1 VSFTIERF
9 SQEFV
14 SSCMENKIKILMV
27 FVIVLHNMHFYGQ
40 IAGNA
45 IYDNVNLNKKT
56 APRISTQISADN
68 SILLEANVMLNISPT
83 SYTAIFSLAQQ
94 GKTAFETDSLMKIK
108 MRNIE
113 HQLEAIG
120 LAKENVKEDMIAF
133 NPTYSYELDEKKFNK
148 TYNEIPIGFL
158 LKKNLHILFTEHEM
172 MSEIMSIL
180 SKNEVYD
187 LVKVDYNLSDL
198 NSHLKQVRLAAQKI
212 IKEKEKDYSE
222 MGIRIEIASITD
234 GYNVIT
240 PIERYNNY
248 TAYYNGSTI
257 EEISSAKK
265 KKEKSKDNRT
275 ASTNSNLL
283 EDDATFLIKTSEK
296 SKTVFYNK
304 LPYTEYDMVI
314 NADHAEPRI
323 QIIYQLKS
331 KYYSQNKEKYDT
343 ATKANLEQKEMQQLK
358 KKRRRLFR

>member
-1 VSFTIERF
+1 
-9 SQEFV
+9 
-14 SSCMENKIKILMV
+14 MKNKIKILSLFV
-27 FVIVLHNMHFYGQ
+27 FFSQNIIVTSQ

-56 APRISTQISADN
+56 NPKIVTQISSDN
-68 SILLEANVMLNISPT
+68 SILLEANVMMNISPT

-94 GKTAFETDSLMKIK
+94 GKTASETDSLMKIK

-113 HQLEAIG
+113 NQLEALG
-120 LAKENVKEDMIAF
+120 LSKENIKEDMIAF
-133 NPTYSYELDEKKFNK
+133 NPTYSYQLDEKKFNK

-172 MSEIMSIL
+172 MAEIMSIL

-257 EEISSAKK
+257 EEITTAKK

-275 ASTNSNLL
+275 ASSNQNLF
-283 EDDATFLIKTSEK
+283 EDDASFLIKTSEK

-331 KYYSQNKEKYDT
+331 KYYAQNKEKYDT
-343 ATKANLEQKEMQQLK
+343 AIKTNLEQKEIQRLK
-358 KKRRRLFR
+358 KEKRKLFR